1 MKKNSWSIL
10 ILGLVV
16 LFVGLAIYKSQ
27 LKKEVPKLAIYGP
40 EGQVIGDYSFTS
52 QTGKTVTPK
61 DFEGKIYVADY
72 FFTTCH
78 SICPVMKVSMLSVY
92 DKFKD
97 NPNVKFLS
105 HTVDPETD
113 SVPQLKSYS
122 DTLKIDNNKW
132 FFVTGNKKELYD
144 AARNYYL
151 LAAEPGDGGPDDFIH
166 TQNFALIDKNKRIR
180 GYYDGT
186 KANDIQKLIADI
198 NTLLLE
204 E

>member
-27 LKKEVPKLAIYGP
+27 SKKEMPKLAIYGP
-40 EGQVIGDYSFTS
+40 EGQVIGDYSFIS
-52 QTGKTVTPK
+52 QAGKTVTPK

-78 SICPVMKVSMLSVY
+78 SICPVMKVSMKSIY

-113 SVPQLKSYS
+113 SVPQLKLYS
-122 DTLKIDNNKW
+122 DTLNIDNNKW
-132 FFVTGNKKELYD
+132 YFVTGKKKELYD

-166 TQNFALIDKNKRIR
+166 TQNFALIDKDKRIR

-186 KANDIQKLIADI
+186 KANDIQKLMADI
-198 NTLLLE
+198 NTLLAE
-204 E
+204 

>member
-16 LFVGLAIYKSQ
+16 LFIGLAIYKSQ
-27 LKKEVPKLAIYGP
+27 SKKDVTKLAVYGP
-40 EGQVIGDYSFTS
+40 EGQVVGDYSFIS

-72 FFTTCH
+72 FFTTCK
-78 SICPVMKVSMLSVY
+78 SICPVMKVSMKSVY

-122 DTLKIDNNKW
+122 DTLNIDNNKW

-166 TQNFALIDKNKRIR
+166 TQNFALIDKNKKIR

-186 KANDIQKLIADI
+186 KANDIQKLMADI
-198 NTLLLE
+198 NTLLME